1 MEQVKYS
8 SVAGYGTPDS
18 STVAGQN
25 IVKVNNQGQAIDG
38 NTVIKFIV
46 SDKEMARATYPT
58 IKMLQSHDITI
69 KQQGGAIPVV

>member
-8 SVAGYGTPDS
+8 SVAGYGTSDS

-46 SDKEMARATYPT
+46 SDKEMARTIYPT
-58 IKMLQSHDITI
+58 IKMLQAHDITI
-69 KQQGGAIPVV
+69 KQQGGAVPVV